1 MKNKKVIFFLE
12 SQLIWENGAFGAPV
26 LGWPDPVPKMTPV
39 NILSNEPSLV
49 ALSQIITK
57 RPSFENCGIQLT
69 QLFRVKTR
77 DLQYIQLDLK
87 NKIYSHNGT
96 YYVYIITT

>member
-1 MKNKKVIFFLE
+1 MMKNKKVIFFLE

-69 QLFRVKTR
+69 QPKVLTNNPPLVPVGQETWPPAEIKVYLETLF
-77 DLQYIQLDLK
+77 
-87 NKIYSHNGT
+87 
-96 YYVYIITT
+96 